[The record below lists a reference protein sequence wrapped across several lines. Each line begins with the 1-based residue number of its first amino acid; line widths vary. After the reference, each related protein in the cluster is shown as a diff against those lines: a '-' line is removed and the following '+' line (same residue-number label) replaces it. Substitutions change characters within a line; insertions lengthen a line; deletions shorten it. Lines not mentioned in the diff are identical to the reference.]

1 MERGNV
7 PIDRWLD
14 QAVSGIRFGPD
25 RAAVRAELEAH
36 MEDKA
41 ADLQRIF
48 PDISREEAEERTL
61 SEMGDPA
68 EIGKELARVH
78 KPWLGWLW
86 RASGVLL
93 ALVLIAFLGL
103 NFALGDDAFL
113 GDDSDAE
120 FWDFDAMPFDRGRM
134 DWYETTYLHGED
146 PGQLLTFSPGLEQE
160 AAGQRI
166 SALRGALW
174 EEEGTQVLYL
184 YLRVDTWKFW
194 ALGILKE
201 EWMTVTD
208 DRGNRYGLGLDAP
221 RNPSGGLLS
230 SLSGGAGKGPF
241 HRGYTL
247 RVWGIDPQAETIYLS
262 YGPGDPVFTFT
273 LDLEEG
279 AA

>member
-1 MERGNV
+1 
-7 PIDRWLD
+7 
-14 QAVSGIRFGPD
+14 
-25 RAAVRAELEAH
+25 

-48 PDISREEAEERTL
+48 PGISREEAEERAL

-247 RVWGIDPQAETIYLS
+247 RVWGIDAQAETIYLS

>member
-1 MERGNV
+1 MKKRILAAALCLALLSGCGAR
-7 PIDRWLD
+7 PPLD
-14 QAVSGIRFGPD
+14 LPDAESD
-25 RAAVRAELEAH
+25 RAVIAYVPLDDRPDNVGRVVYLAESLGYTLNMPEEWTYKTLLDGQSEDYCAENGLEP
-36 MEDKA
+36 MP
-41 ADLQRIF
+41 QSF
-48 PDISREEAEERTL
+48 PHGSP
-61 SEMGDPA
+61 S
-68 EIGKELARVH
+68 
-78 KPWLGWLW
+78 
-86 RASGVLL
+86 
-93 ALVLIAFLGL
+93 ALY
-103 NFALGDDAFL
+103 
-113 GDDSDAE
+113 
-120 FWDFDAMPFDRGRM
+120 
-134 DWYETTYLHGED
+134 DWV
-146 PGQLLTFSPGLEQE
+146 LEQE

-247 RVWGIDPQAETIYLS
+247 RVWGVDPEAETIYLS